1 MVVCDEDPDAIHVYL
16 HWDRTSLGR
25 TWGWLLLLEISSAQ
39 LSACLKLGQLVAA
52 VIICKSSSTSY
63 ASLERIACVL

>member
-52 VIICKSSSTSY
+52 VIICK
-63 ASLERIACVL
+63 